1 MTSRTRFL
9 ITAAFVCHLLLA
21 PSIVTSQLLS
31 TAGQAGAQPASSL
44 PPPSAPSAVNTQEVT
59 IRALQQ
65 EKDGPVFK
73 LRGRAE
79 IHYGTYVVYADAV
92 DYNSD
97 TGGVTADGHVVLD
110 GGPNDEHVEA
120 THGSYNVRAEAGRF
134 EHVSG
139 TAGLRLRG
147 KRLVLTSPNPF
158 AFTGKVVEKTGPDHY
173 LVYDGTIT
181 TCELPRPKWEFNAH

>member
-1 MTSRTRFL
+1 MRE
-9 ITAAFVCHLLLA
+9 
-21 PSIVTSQLLS
+21 QD
-31 TAGQAGAQPASSL
+31 
-44 PPPSAPSAVNTQEVT
+44 VT

-73 LRGRAE
+73 LRGQAE
-79 IHYGTYVVYADAV
+79 IHYGTYILYADAV

-97 TGGVTADGHVVLD
+97 TGDETADRHVVLD

-134 EHVSG
+134 ENVTG

-147 KRLVLTSPNPF
+147 KRLVLTSP
-158 AFTGKVVEKTGPDHY
+158 
-173 LVYDGTIT
+173 
-181 TCELPRPKWEFNAH
+181 